1 MNKEIW
7 KPILGY
13 EGLYEVSNKGNV
25 RGVNRID
32 SRGRYRKGK
41 LMPQYSDKRGYL
53 FVFIT
58 KNSKQVRYFVHRLV
72 ALAFIPNPNNYPQ
85 VNHINECKTDNR
97 VENLEWCTNE
107 YNSNYGTRKYRISVT
122 EGTPICQYTITNEFV
137 REFHSIREAQRNVG
151 QCRILDVLHGKRK
164 TAGGYIWKYK
174 KEID

>member
-25 RGVNRID
+25 RSMNRID
-32 SRGRYRKGK
+32 SIGRHRKGK
-41 LMPQYSDKRGYL
+41 LMTLYYDKRGY
-53 FVFIT
+53 VKVSVT
-58 KNSKQVRYFVHRLV
+58 KNNKQRGCFVHRIV
-72 ALAFIPNPNNYPQ
+72 AIAFIPNPNNYPQ

-97 VENLEWCTNE
+97 VDNLEWCTNE
-107 YNSNYGTRKYRISVT
+107 YNNAYGTRKYRISVT

-137 REFHSIREAQRNVG
+137 REFHSIREAQRIVG
-151 QCRILDVLHGKRK
+151 KCRILDVIHGKRK
-164 TAGGYIWKYK
+164 SAGGYIWKYK